1 MNKVLKLQRVGLIT
15 PTVVEYEGKVLAT
28 NHLDIEGTC
37 NLWRVHFGFYPTEKV
52 DIAMTKK
59 QFSSIQ
65 QKTLS
70 SVKSVYELFY
80 ERNFIPRV
88 FEANEEHTEWGM
100 YRNKELEKL
109 EAENAE
115 LRETLCK
122 METVE
127 KELRARFEKAVGLPV
142 PLGTPVLKVWRN
154 RVPTD
159 DTRMD
164 FVDMWEITTVSF
176 KLEYYALWGKQ
187 YFHNTKEGRKAAEAR
202 LEELEG
208 GGKERMKNRNC
219 PNKDAYWDYVE
230 GIDE

>member
-28 NHLDIEGTC
+28 NHLDIESTC

-52 DIAMTKK
+52 DIAMIKK

-109 EAENAE
+109 EAENAA
-115 LRETLCK
+115 LRERL
-122 METVE
+122 
-127 KELRARFEKAVGLPV
+127 EKAVEIPDYVFECINGKVERIFTEYLTV
-142 PLGTPVLKVWRN
+142 GELKN
-154 RVPTD
+154 
-159 DTRMD
+159 
-164 FVDMWEITTVSF
+164 
-176 KLEYYALWGKQ
+176 LEANGYSL
-187 YFHNTKEGRKAAEAR
+187 TKEAAEAR
-202 LEELEG
+202 LAELKGE
-208 GGKERMKNRNC
+208 KE
-219 PNKDAYWDYVE
+219 
-230 GIDE
+230 